1 MVDLNWRQVVRDDKI
16 MLDNEIFKP
25 FTSVSNK
32 DWCLFYLQKNNI
44 KVTKN
49 NGKSSIKNRLHML

>member
-1 MVDLNWRQVVRDDKI
+1 MVDLNWRQVARDDKI
-16 MLDNEIFKP
+16 MLDNEIFKT
-25 FTSVSNK
+25 FTAVSNK